1 REDVSAGNSLAVARR
16 IVRDIRRRIAA
27 LAERDA
33 AMGARKAAHLRL
45 PGAVVACELMD
56 EDNGRAGARF
66 FVIKIH
72 AVAGFDLWHHNLC
85 AELLDPPMLEQN
97 STGLYGTDAGSSPRK
112 RGPGVWSKLR
122 LVSRLRGNERNA

>member
-72 AVAGFDLWHHNLC
+72 AVTGFDLWHGNLC

-97 STGLYGTDAGSSPRK
+97 STGLLWHRRRIVPAKAGTRSLIQIATGF
-112 RGPGVWSKLR
+112 
-122 LVSRLRGNERNA
+122 